1 MYNFKELKVWQKAM
15 TLVTDVYRETR
26 SFPRDEIFGLTSQMR
41 RAACS
46 IPMNISEGA
55 GRKTPAD
62 FSRFLDMARGSANEL
77 GTQFFISRSLDY
89 LSEDQFLILN
99 KNLDEIQRMI
109 HGLQNS
115 LDT

>member
-1 MYNFKELKVWQKAM
+1 MNNFKELIVWQKSM
-15 TLVTDVYRETR
+15 TFVTNVYRETR
-26 SFPRDEIFGLTSQMR
+26 TFPKEELFGLTSQMR

-77 GTQFFISRSLDY
+77 ETQLLISKNLEY
-89 LSEDQFLILN
+89 LSVSAFLSLN
-99 KNLDEIQRMI
+99 MDLDEIQRMI
-109 HGLQNS
+109 RGLQNS
-115 LDT
+115 LEA